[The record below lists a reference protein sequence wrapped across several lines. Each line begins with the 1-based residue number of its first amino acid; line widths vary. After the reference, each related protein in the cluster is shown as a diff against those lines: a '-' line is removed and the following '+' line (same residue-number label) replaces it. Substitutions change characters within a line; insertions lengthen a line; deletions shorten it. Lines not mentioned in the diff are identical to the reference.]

1 MVKIKKPIRGK
12 MPKNVAEIAG
22 HLKSSKPQSGSIALF
37 AGPSGTGKTL
47 SAKLL
52 AAETGLD
59 LYRVDLAGVISK
71 YIGETEKNLGRVFET
86 AAARPAILL
95 FDEAD
100 ALFGQRTGVRDA
112 HDRYS
117 NAETNYLLE
126 RIEQY
131 PGLVIL
137 TSNSRKNLDPTL
149 LRKVRFAVD
158 FSEKD

>member
-1 MVKIKKPIRGK
+1 
-12 MPKNVAEIAG
+12 
-22 HLKSSKPQSGSIALF
+22 
-37 AGPSGTGKTL
+37 
-47 SAKLL
+47 
-52 AAETGLD
+52 
-59 LYRVDLAGVISK
+59 
-71 YIGETEKNLGRVFET
+71 VFET
-86 AAARPAILL
+86 AAARQAILL